1 MGYVYAVELY
11 KQCKEETSKLFER
24 HYSEVAPDAS
34 DGLLDPDYAQY
45 EWLCKN
51 GMLHIVTVRLDGV
64 LIGYHVSFVKPQIHR
79 RTTLTAHSDIFY
91 IVPEH
96 RKGMVGYKLFAY
108 VEETLRRKGVK
119 WIYTGVKLAKDVGRI
134 LERQGHHENERQ
146 FLKILK

>member
-1 MGYVYAVELY
+1 MYAVELY
-11 KQCKEETSKLFER
+11 KQCKEETSALFAA
-24 HYSEVAPDAS
+24 HYSEVAPDS
-34 DGLLDPDYAQY
+34 LDGLLDPDYAQY
-45 EWLCKN
+45 EWLCNN
-51 GMLHIVTVRLDGV
+51 GMLHIVTVRCDGI

-91 IVPEH
+91 IKPEH

-119 WIYTGVKLAKDVGRI
+119 WIYTGVKLAKDVGPL
-134 LERQGHHENERQ
+134 LERQGHKENERM